1 MGVRS
6 SLAAACAGLAL
17 AALTPVALAAAEP
30 KPAPRLVVVI
40 AVDQFGSN
48 LFNQYRPQFTGGLKT
63 LASEG
68 LVYANG
74 FQAHANSETC
84 PGHSTILTGKHPNK
98 TGIPTNDWLDRDS
111 RQLVYCFRNTANT
124 LADGGPGDNGPVGP
138 EQMRATTLGDWLK
151 AAGGPTRV
159 YGVSGKDRGAIALTG
174 QKGDGVFW
182 YLKNFGF
189 TTWVEP
195 GQNAEARLAPVAA
208 LNARIKARFAA
219 EAPGWT
225 YRHDA
230 CRKLEGEYQIGG
242 QTWKST
248 LPPQRF
254 AVENSPLLDE
264 LTLEAAQ
271 TLLTEQ
277 KLGQGSGVDVLG
289 VSLSGTDRIGHG
301 TGTQGPEMCEQ
312 LLRLDEA
319 LGVFLTGLKS
329 VPGGVIVVLT
339 ADHGGSDFPER
350 SAARGFPQAGR
361 SDLTLLSRL
370 NANLRTQ
377 FKLDYDPVVFDGN
390 GLYVFGDKGEILPE
404 KRRRQIAAAA
414 VTLLRKEPTVAAVH
428 TLEDLTGPDARQ
440 SAFPAWSNPEE
451 LTLAQRMTLSAVP
464 GRSADIQIALNPG
477 ITLGPGRVGGTL
489 SSHGS
494 VWDYDRKVPIIFW
507 WPGVTPQERFYPI
520 STIDIAPTLAN
531 ILGVWPPEDID
542 GRCMDLSDFG
552 TPCPRKIVTP

>member
-1 MGVRS
+1 MIRRS
-6 SLAAACAGLAL
+6 SLVALEIALALTAAAIIALGALCWRLASGPIPLPSLERYVEGELSSARDGRPVRLQDVELAWSPQRRGLEVRARNVLAL
-17 AALTPVALAAAEP
+17 DKSGRVLSRSDEVA
-30 KPAPRLVVVI
+30 
-40 AVDQFGSN
+40 
-48 LFNQYRPQFTGGLKT
+48 
-63 LASEG
+63 
-68 LVYANG
+68 
-74 FQAHANSETC
+74 
-84 PGHSTILTGKHPNK
+84 
-98 TGIPTNDWLDRDS
+98 
-111 RQLVYCFRNTANT
+111 
-124 LADGGPGDNGPVGP
+124 
-138 EQMRATTLGDWLK
+138 
-151 AAGGPTRV
+151 
-159 YGVSGKDRGAIALTG
+159 
-174 QKGDGVFW
+174 
-182 YLKNFGF
+182 
-189 TTWVEP
+189 
-195 GQNAEARLAPVAA
+195 
-208 LNARIKARFAA
+208 
-219 EAPGWT
+219 
-225 YRHDA
+225 
-230 CRKLEGEYQIGG
+230 
-242 QTWKST
+242 
-248 LPPQRF
+248 
-254 AVENSPLLDE
+254 
-264 LTLEAAQ
+264 
-271 TLLTEQ
+271 
-277 KLGQGSGVDVLG
+277 LG

-329 VPGGVIVVLT
+329 VPGGAIVVLT

-377 FKLDYDPVVFDGN
+377 FKLAYDPVVFDGN

-404 KRRRQIAAAA
+404 KRRRQIADAA

-428 TLEDLTGPDARQ
+428 TLEELTGPDARQ

-552 TPCPRKIVTP
+552 TPCPRKIVSP